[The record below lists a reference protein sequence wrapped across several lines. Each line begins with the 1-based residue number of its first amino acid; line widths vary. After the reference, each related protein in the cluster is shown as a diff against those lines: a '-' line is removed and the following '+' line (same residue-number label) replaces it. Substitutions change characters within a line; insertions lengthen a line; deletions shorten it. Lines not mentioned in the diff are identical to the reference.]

1 MQKYFEKI
9 IERLKEQKEKSAYIT
24 DGIANRRIYDN
35 GIKNAIEIV
44 SNVAEE
50 CKDRIFINGQCCWQ
64 SCACT
69 EKCQE
74 CNRYTLSDS
83 DIDWYE
89 SIEDWNEEFG
99 KDTNDR
105 SNDGWIPCSSNQ
117 KPKEGRFYNVTIFDG
132 EDYRTEPAYYA
143 RIGYFGQKNIKAQWW
158 TDCTS
163 NAELIEEDND
173 KVIAWQ
179 SLPSPYKPKGENNYV

>member
-9 IERLKEQKEKSAYIT
+9 KERLEKQKENSSYIT

-44 SNVAEE
+44 NNVAEE

-74 CNRYTLSDS
+74 CNRYTLGDA

-89 SIEDWNEEFG
+89 SIEAWDDEFG
-99 KDTNDR
+99 KDTNVP
-105 SNDGWIPCSSNQ
+105 SNDGWIPCDIKTPYFEIFECRKIWVTMRKKGHKFCFSRQLRWNGYDGRWEWDNGKNVSDEYEILAW
-117 KPKEGRFYNVTIFDG
+117 KPLDI
-132 EDYRTEPAYYA
+132 PA
-143 RIGYFGQKNIKAQWW
+143 
-158 TDCTS
+158 
-163 NAELIEEDND
+163 
-173 KVIAWQ
+173 
-179 SLPSPYKPKGENNYV
+179 PYQPKGE

>member
-9 IERLKEQKEKSAYIT
+9 IERLKKQKEKSAYIT

-44 SNVAEE
+44 NQVAEE

-74 CNRYTLSDS
+74 CNRYTLSDA

-89 SIEDWNEEFG
+89 SIEDWDDEFG
-99 KDTNDR
+99 KDTNVG
-105 SNDGWIPCSSNQ
+105 SNDGWIPCKNEL
-117 KPKEGRFYNVTIFDG
+117 PKEYTDVLGCDYDGNIYVVELYKDSIYGNVW
-132 EDYRTEPAYYA
+132 R
-143 RIGYFGQKNIKAQWW
+143 QW
-158 TDCTS
+158 
-163 NAELIEEDND
+163 NGGLLRLG
-173 KVIAWQ
+173 VILAWQ
-179 SLPSPYKPKGENNYV
+179 PLPAPYQPKGEEQ